1 MGDNAIKRIG
11 RTGKGLP
18 FARAVRAGDFLYIS
32 GQVALDENGAIVH
45 GGIAVQ
51 TERTIENIKDILAEA
66 GYDLSHVVKVNAW
79 LDDPRDFRGF
89 NQVFERHFGNALPA
103 RSTVASPL
111 MVDAKVEIEAIAYKQ
126 QS

>member
-1 MGDNAIKRIG
+1 MSDNGIKRIG
-11 RTGKGLP
+11 RTGKDLP
-18 FARAVRAGDFLYIS
+18 FARAVQAGGFLYIS
-32 GQVALDENGAIVH
+32 GQVALDENGVVVD

-51 TERTIENIKDILAEA
+51 TEKTIENVKSILAEA

-89 NQVFERHFGNALPA
+89 NQVFERYFGAALPA
-103 RSTVASPL
+103 RATVVSPL
-111 MVDAKVEIEAIAYKQ
+111 VVDAKVEIEAVAYKP